1 MQAYVDTE
9 PHVSISTRLDHF
21 CDEATFAGWEQD
33 RPDLP
38 DWQTSWR
45 YLTTDGKAAQLTH
58 PSAQTRP
65 AHCRHQSNRPQAG
78 TDHAPTV

>member
-45 YLTTDGKAAQLTH
+45 HLTADGKAAQLTH
-58 PSAQTRP
+58 PSGRKPDPRILAPSRP
-65 AHCRHQSNRPQAG
+65 APSGN
-78 TDHAPTV
+78 